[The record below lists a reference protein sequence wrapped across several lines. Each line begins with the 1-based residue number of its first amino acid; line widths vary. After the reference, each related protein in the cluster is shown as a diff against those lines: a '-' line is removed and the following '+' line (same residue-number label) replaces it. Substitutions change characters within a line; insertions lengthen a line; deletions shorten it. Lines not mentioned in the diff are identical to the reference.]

1 MQIISGIST
10 AFYFWLQPGQSFS
23 SSWLSC
29 YISPPAAD
37 INQHTVLMSYFPILF
52 LEQLVKQAPWQSVSQ
67 VIYHETVWPNVDH
80 CLATIPMLTA
90 SHSFPIPHLPIVE
103 LLLFSRQV
111 MSNSF
116 VTLWTV
122 ACQTPLSKI
131 PLEFSRQESC
141 SGLPFSTPGDL
152 PDPGIE
158 PVSFASPTLV
168 SGFFTASATWEACPV
183 CFNKSSNPRSGL
195 LFLTSSNTFGPFLWI
210 SYLMYLFNEH
220 LSNTC

>member
-1 MQIISGIST
+1 
-10 AFYFWLQPGQSFS
+10 
-23 SSWLSC
+23 
-29 YISPPAAD
+29 
-37 INQHTVLMSYFPILF
+37 MSYFPILF

-80 CLATIPMLTA
+80 CLATTTMLTA
-90 SHSFPIPHLPIVE
+90 FHSFPIPHLPIVE

-131 PLEFSRQESC
+131 PREFSRQEHW
-141 SGLPFSTPGDL
+141 SGLPFSTLEDL
-152 PDPGIE
+152 PDPG
-158 PVSFASPTLV
+158 V
-168 SGFFTASATWEACPV
+168 ASATWEACPV

-210 SYLMYLFNEH
+210 CYPMYLFNEH

>member
-1 MQIISGIST
+1 
-10 AFYFWLQPGQSFS
+10 
-23 SSWLSC
+23 
-29 YISPPAAD
+29 
-37 INQHTVLMSYFPILF
+37 
-52 LEQLVKQAPWQSVSQ
+52 
-67 VIYHETVWPNVDH
+67 
-80 CLATIPMLTA
+80 MLTA

-103 LLLFSRQV
+103 RLLFSRQV

-131 PLEFSRQESC
+131 PLEFSRQESW

-195 LFLTSSNTFGPFLWI
+195 LFLTSSNTFGPFL
-210 SYLMYLFNEH
+210 
-220 LSNTC
+220 